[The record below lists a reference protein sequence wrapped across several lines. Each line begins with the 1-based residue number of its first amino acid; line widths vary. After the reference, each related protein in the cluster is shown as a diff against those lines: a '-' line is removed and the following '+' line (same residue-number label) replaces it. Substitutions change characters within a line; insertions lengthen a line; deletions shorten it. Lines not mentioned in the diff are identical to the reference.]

1 MHHKKLNAILFD
13 ILDNVKSSISNE
25 LYALNQEFIS
35 VGEPG
40 IAFENI
46 CSYIDD
52 NHLKLSR
59 ETYDK
64 IVVAGKSMEMG
75 PEEWSFLEKYVI

>member
-1 MHHKKLNAILFD
+1 
-13 ILDNVKSSISNE
+13 
-25 LYALNQEFIS
+25 LYKLNQEFIS

-46 CSYIDD
+46 CSYFDD
-52 NHLKLSR
+52 NELKISR

-64 IVVAGKSMEMG
+64 IVVAGKAMEME
-75 PEEWSFLEKYVI
+75 PEEWSFLEKNVT

>member
-1 MHHKKLNAILFD
+1 MHYKKLNEILFGLLES
-13 ILDNVKSSISNE
+13 IKGSISNE
-25 LYALNQEFIS
+25 LYEINQEFIT

-52 NHLKLSR
+52 NDLKISR

-64 IVVAGKSMEMG
+64 IVVAGNAMEMG
-75 PEEWSFLEKYVI
+75 PDEWAFVEKHVT